1 MNWLSSG
8 PFTVFDLET
17 TGFSAVR
24 DRIIEIGAV
33 RVELD
38 GSVSRF
44 QTLVNP
50 GVPIPPRL
58 TALTGIDDAMVADA
72 PKFREAGFKFMD
84 FARRSR
90 LVAHNARFDLRFLRA
105 DQVRQISADLTA

>member
-1 MNWLSSG
+1 MNWHDSG

-17 TGFSAVR
+17 TGLSPVR

-33 RVELD
+33 RVEID

-58 TALTGIDDAMVADA
+58 TALTGIDDDMVADA
-72 PKFREAGFKFMD
+72 PRFREAGF
-84 FARRSR
+84 
-90 LVAHNARFDLRFLRA
+90 RFIFC
-105 DQVRQISADLTA
+105 I